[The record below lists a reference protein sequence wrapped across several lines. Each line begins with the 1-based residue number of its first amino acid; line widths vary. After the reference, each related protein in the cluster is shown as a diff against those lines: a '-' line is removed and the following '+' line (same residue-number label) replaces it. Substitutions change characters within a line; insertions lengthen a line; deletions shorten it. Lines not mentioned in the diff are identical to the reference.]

1 MRITN
6 REFDFV
12 IEADENTSVSIVCEN
27 PKIFYEMIEDSIKLI
42 KSNESNWVISEKDG
56 SRIDSKQI
64 DVIVSPFCFD
74 INSKRL
80 LGNVQKEIET
90 CIYENFIEEI
100 DYINNAFIRI
110 LEDISLRLSYE
121 IDYNIECDVKDLIK
135 IYDLKLS
142 YESSSLLGKL
152 SIYIKLL
159 AMSLNVKLL
168 FLVDIKRYLTAH
180 EILILYKEARY
191 WKIQLVIMES
201 RFIDKLE
208 NEKVIIIDM
217 DRCIIEL

>member
-110 LEDISLRLSYE
+110 LEGISLRLSYE

>member
-6 REFDFV
+6 RELDFV

>member
-180 EILILYKEARY
+180 EILNLYKEARY

>member
-142 YESSSLLGKL
+142 YESGSLLGKL

>member
-12 IEADENTSVSIVCEN
+12 IEVDENTSVSIVCEN

-180 EILILYKEARY
+180 EILNLYKEARY

>member
-64 DVIVSPFCFD
+64 DVIVSQFCFD

>member
-168 FLVDIKRYLTAH
+168 F
-180 EILILYKEARY
+180 
-191 WKIQLVIMES
+191 
-201 RFIDKLE
+201 
-208 NEKVIIIDM
+208 
-217 DRCIIEL
+217 